1 MGVEI
6 NNMDMHDLEDVL
18 YETSKFND
26 KDFKTFEEAL
36 LDMYG
41 GINTENLKKIIDY
54 VEKDLGLQSDA
65 DLTHLDEDEKN
76 KIVQFASKLDQ

>member
-1 MGVEI
+1 MGIEI
-6 NNMDMHDLEDVL
+6 NDMGIHQLEDIL

-41 GINTENLKKIIDY
+41 GINTQNLKRIIDY
-54 VEKDLGLQSDA
+54 VERELGLKSDA
-65 DLTHLDEDEKN
+65 DLTHLDRNQKD
-76 KIVQFASKLDQ
+76 KIVDFASKLE

>member
-1 MGVEI
+1 MGIEI
-6 NNMDMHDLEDVL
+6 SDMRIHQLEDIL

-41 GINTENLKKIIDY
+41 GIHTEHLRQVIDY
-54 VEKDLGLQSDA
+54 VENELGMRSDA
-65 DLTHLDEDEKN
+65 DLTHLDRNQKD
-76 KIVQFASKLDQ
+76 KIVEFVSKLH

>member
-1 MGVEI
+1 MGIEI
-6 NNMDMHDLEDVL
+6 NDMGIHQLEDVL

-41 GINTENLKKIIDY
+41 GINTQNLKKIIDY
-54 VEKDLGLQSDA
+54 LENELGMKSDT
-65 DLTHLDEDEKN
+65 DLTSLDRNQKD
-76 KIVQFASKLDQ
+76 KIVEFASKLE

>member
-1 MGVEI
+1 MGIEI
-6 NNMDMHDLEDVL
+6 NDMGIHQLEDVL

-41 GINTENLKKIIDY
+41 GINTQNLKRVIDY
-54 VEKDLGLQSDA
+54 VENDLGLKSDA
-65 DLTHLDEDEKN
+65 DLTHLDRSQKE
-76 KIVQFASKLDQ
+76 KIVKFASKLE

>member
-1 MGVEI
+1 MGIEI
-6 NNMDMHDLEDVL
+6 SDMRIHQLEDIL

-41 GINTENLKKIIDY
+41 GIQTEHLKQVIDY
-54 VEKDLGLQSDA
+54 VENEMGMRSDA
-65 DLTHLDEDEKN
+65 DLTHLDRNQKD
-76 KIVQFASKLDQ
+76 KIVEFVSKLH

>member
-1 MGVEI
+1 MGIEI
-6 NNMDMHDLEDVL
+6 NDMRMHQLEDVL

-41 GINTENLKKIIDY
+41 GINAENLRKIIDF
-54 VEKDLGLQSDA
+54 VQNELGVRSDA
-65 DLTHLDEDEKN
+65 ELTRLDRNQRD
-76 KIVQFASKLDQ
+76 KIVEFASGLE